1 MWSVISNEIRIF
13 FEIGHVETRKIKDFI
28 KFLLAVSMEEIM
40 QLEQVHA
47 KLDQEVSKLEEIR
60 GYLSYENVLKLN
72 KLKKQKLL
80 IKDQI
85 SNLKGF

>member
-1 MWSVISNEIRIF
+1 MVVGKTINEKLT
-13 FEIGHVETRKIKDFI
+13 EG
-28 KFLLAVSMEEIM
+28 VSMEEIM

-60 GYLSYENVLKLN
+60 GYLSYENVVKLN
-72 KLKKQKLL
+72 QLKKQKLL
-80 IKDQI
+80 LKDQI

>member
-1 MWSVISNEIRIF
+1 MVVGKTINEKLT
-13 FEIGHVETRKIKDFI
+13 EG
-28 KFLLAVSMEEIM
+28 LSMEEIM

-60 GYLSYENVLKLN
+60 GYLSYENVVKLN
-72 KLKKQKLL
+72 QLKKQKLL
-80 IKDQI
+80 LKDQI